1 MDSSDDGNTP
11 KKKGG
16 RPRGLPK
23 TGGRVKGVPPKV
35 PQSLREVLREVLGL
49 ENLVIRKRLQRWFET
64 GDAGG
69 LDHGAGLG
77 SATFRHILLM
87 GNGQP
92 KHTMETGDKRR
103 ESLIFLSKP
112 PEGLHTPWCWAN
124 DASRKSNALIVHEGP
139 CRVEKEPDA
148 ITAGPAAI
156 KALEASRPP
165 AVVID
170 TKAGDQDKDSEP
182 LELVEPPPEPPEPFN
197 PGIRE
202 RDRGR

>member
-1 MDSSDDGNTP
+1 M
-11 KKKGG
+11 
-16 RPRGLPK
+16 
-23 TGGRVKGVPPKV
+23 
-35 PQSLREVLREVLGL
+35 LGL

-112 PEGLHTPWCWAN
+112 AEGLHTPWCWAN
-124 DASRKSNALIVHEGP
+124 WANAASSKSNALIVHEGP

-148 ITAGPAAI
+148 LTAGLAAI
-156 KALEASRPP
+156 KALEEAQPP

-170 TKAGDQDKDSEP
+170 PGGEQ
-182 LELVEPPPEPPEPFN
+182 LEAVDPDPPEHRRRGDEPALPHPELSRP
-197 PGIRE
+197 R
-202 RDRGR
+202 R